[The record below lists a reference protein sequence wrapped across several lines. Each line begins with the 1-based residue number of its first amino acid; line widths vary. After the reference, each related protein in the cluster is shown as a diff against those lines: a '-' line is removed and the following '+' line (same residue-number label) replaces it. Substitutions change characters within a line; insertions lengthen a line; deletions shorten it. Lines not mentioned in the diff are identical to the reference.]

1 MRYVQQVLQPG
12 EVVRRTGSLHW
23 TIYLPGLLFTLAA
36 LVTIGW
42 AEWGA
47 GGNMFS
53 RVLTILFAIVAC
65 CGLPATPGK
74 RHSVPWSALRYDEV
88 QQAYVAESPPE
99 PG

>member
-12 EVVRRTGSLHW
+12 EVVRHTGSLHW

-47 GGNMFS
+47 GGNMFAS
-53 RVLTILFAIVAC
+53 A
-65 CGLPATPGK
+65 
-74 RHSVPWSALRYDEV
+74 RHSVRHRRLDPVDS
-88 QQAYVAESPPE
+88 
-99 PG
+99 